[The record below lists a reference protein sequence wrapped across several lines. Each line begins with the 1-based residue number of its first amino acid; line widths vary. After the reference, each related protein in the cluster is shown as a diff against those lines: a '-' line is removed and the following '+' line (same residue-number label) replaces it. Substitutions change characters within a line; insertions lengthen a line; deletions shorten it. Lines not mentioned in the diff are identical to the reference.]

1 MSLLP
6 RLALRNLGRQ
16 RRRSFMLGSAIALG
30 TAVLVTANAFAHGI
44 SVTMFERVIV
54 WVAGHAGVVVSE
66 VGNAD
71 RQLFRDAPFLR
82 AQMEGLPQVKRAE
95 ETVGVFARAL
105 GKGRSDNA
113 ILVGIDLRQKID
125 EKERRELEQN
135 FRMTKGR
142 WESLGA
148 DGIDLPLV
156 LAQEKARELG
166 VDSGDE
172 IRLRFTDAHGAFQAA
187 KGKVAGIFRSDN
199 MFMQAPIFVD
209 LVRLRSLLGF
219 QPWESSGFR
228 LVLHDPQRDAVP
240 VAESL
245 HVRLR
250 PGVARIPATAPDGR
264 GFSVWGLD
272 GDSAT
277 RAAWKARWNVPE
289 SLARRSDLALVGAG
303 SGLAE
308 GDTLALAWPARYG
321 TDSGRAVLRRVFPVR
336 GLPDS
341 AVLWRQESFF
351 RSYYGALPPRLG
363 AAPPCDTAWVVREWN
378 LLPRPRTTDE
388 YRKLMAQAAL
398 DRGKGAIVSVHT
410 MYEAA
415 SDILKLEDVLNL
427 ITGWGVFVLFLII
440 LIGVLNTLRMTV
452 RERTREI
459 GTLRA
464 VGIQARQILSLFLLE
479 TLFLSLLSCAAGV
492 VLGFAAM
499 AGLASI
505 PIDLHDNPMGML
517 LVDGRLYFA
526 PTVGGIAFAV
536 VLISLMATATA
547 WFPAR
552 SAARLPPAD
561 ALRHHE

>member
-1 MSLLP
+1 MLLP

-71 RQLFRDAPFLR
+71 RQLFRDGPFLR
-82 AQMEGLPQVKRAE
+82 EQMEGLPQVKRAD
-95 ETVGVFARAL
+95 ETVATFARAL

-113 ILVGIDLRQKID
+113 ILVGVDLHQKMD
-125 EKERRELEQN
+125 EKERKDLERS
-135 FRMTKGR
+135 FRMVKGR
-142 WESLGA
+142 WDDLGA

-156 LAQEKARELG
+156 LAREKAEELG

-172 IRLRFTDAHGAFQAA
+172 IRLRFTDAHGSFQAA
-187 KGKVAGIFRSDN
+187 KGKVRAVFRTDN
-199 MFMQAPIFVD
+199 MFMQAPIFVE
-209 LVRLRSLLGF
+209 VGRLRTLMGF
-219 QPWESSGFR
+219 APWECSGFS
-228 LVLHDPQRDAVP
+228 LILHDPQRDAVP

-250 PGVARIPATAPDGR
+250 PGIARIAATAPDGR
-264 GFSVWGLD
+264 RVSVWGLD
-272 GDSAT
+272 GDSAV
-277 RAAWKARWNVPE
+277 RSAWKAKWSIPE
-289 SLARRSDLALVGAG
+289 SLARRNDLALVGAG
-303 SGLAE
+303 SGLVD

-321 TDSGRAVLRRVFPVR
+321 TDSGRAVLRRVHPVA

-341 AVLWRQESFF
+341 VVLWRQETFF
-351 RSYYGALPPRLG
+351 RSYYAALPPRLSSP
-363 AAPPCDTAWVVREWN
+363 PPCDTSWVVREWN

-398 DRGKGAIVSVHT
+398 DRGKGATVSVHT

-415 SDILKLEDVLNL
+415 SDILKLESVLNL
-427 ITGWGVFVLFLII
+427 ITGWAVLTLFLII
-440 LIGVLNTLRMTV
+440 LIGVLNTLRMTI

-464 VGIQARQILSLFLLE
+464 VGFQARQILSLFLLE

-492 VLGFAAM
+492 ALGLAAM
-499 AGLASI
+499 QGLASI

-517 LVDGRLYFA
+517 LVDGRLFFS

-547 WFPAR
+547 WLPAR